1 MSNSIAY
8 TTQYTPNVYPKQKR
22 LDVAEL
28 DVVEVDTSDKSAMDD
43 ELAEL
48 QTGNADG
55 GASDTQMRQVE

>member
-1 MSNSIAY
+1 MHI
-8 TTQYTPNVYPKQKR
+8 R
-22 LDVAEL
+22 RFDVVEL
-28 DVVEVDTSDKSAMDD
+28 DMVEVDTSDKGVM

>member
-1 MSNSIAY
+1 MHI
-8 TTQYTPNVYPKQKR
+8 R
-22 LDVAEL
+22 RFDVAEL
-28 DVVEVDTSDKSAMDD
+28 DMVEVDTSDKGVMDD